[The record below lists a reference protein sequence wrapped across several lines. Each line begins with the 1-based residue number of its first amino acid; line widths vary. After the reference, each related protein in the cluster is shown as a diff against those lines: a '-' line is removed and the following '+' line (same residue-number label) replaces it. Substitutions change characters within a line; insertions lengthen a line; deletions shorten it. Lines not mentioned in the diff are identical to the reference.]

1 MEQQIEKPKDRQD
14 RRTNDTTRSNE
25 AAHRAARADKTT
37 KHKGEQMIR
46 KTTREKLWE
55 D

>member
-25 AAHRAARADKTT
+25 TAHRATRADNTS
-37 KHKGEQMIR
+37 KHNGKQVIR
-46 KTTREKLWE
+46 KTKREKL
-55 D
+55 